1 MNCIIPYIKE
11 IPFNSK
17 IREITSI
24 SLEHEMNINA
34 GEILGNFIVSGEY
47 KAQEL
52 SVNKES
58 FEYVLPFSIDLTER
72 IIEDTIKFNITDFT
86 YEILNDNTL
95 KVIIEFSVIGEEKEE
110 DELNDEREELF
121 QVPEE
126 VIEEDIINLT
136 EEREEIIDDV
146 IEEEEECLEEAEIEF
161 IDEVEENEDV
171 LQIKEENI
179 EKEEIME
186 DEEREVVNVE
196 MVNDT
201 ISKAT
206 DTYKTYHIHII
217 KDNET
222 IDSICQM
229 YKSSKETIMEYNDL
243 NDIVPGDKLI
253 IPEDD

>member
-47 KAQEL
+47 KAHEL

-110 DELNDEREELF
+110 DELNDEREEIF

-126 VIEEDIINLT
+126 VIDEDIINLT

-161 IDEVEENEDV
+161 IDEVEENEDI